1 MATFSSLGVQKN
13 YIKAIKE
20 LGISSPSEIQEKT
33 IPVLLKSATDF
44 IGLAQTGTGKTAAFG
59 LPVLHHIDTSSD
71 DIQAL
76 ILSPTRELVQQIKK
90 QLFKFTKFN
99 EQKVFVEAVFGGEK
113 IDHQMN
119 NLKRTTHIVVATP
132 GRLIDLI
139 ERGSVDISHV
149 KTVILDENNQKLNE
163 IKSGKIAIVIMGMP
177 YKCPPAPFEASL
189 LVDSM
194 LRKRGIRDS
203 VEIDFYSPAP
213 ITLPAAGPE
222 VSKKILDLV
231 NSEKITFH
239 NSQKIKHVESKK
251 LIFENDEYSFDILL
265 AIPPHIAPKIIYDSN
280 LAKAP
285 GFIPIDRD
293 CKTPFENIFAV
304 GDVTSLTVID
314 SLVVP
319 KAGIFAEGEGITV
332 AKNIISKIESK
343 ETSAIFDGK
352 GGCFLESGRDTAS
365 IIEVDMFTNS
375 KPSTKLTES
384 TKDNLSKKLDFEK
397 ERLSKWL

>member
-1 MATFSSLGVQKN
+1 LLDIPHVVILG
-13 YIKAIKE
+13 
-20 LGISSPSEIQEKT
+20 GG
-33 IPVLLKSATDF
+33 F
-44 IGLAQTGTGKTAAFG
+44 GGLAAANEIRNSLNSSKVKITIIDKKDWFMVGYAKLWIMNGTRTFENSIGSLNE
-59 LPVLHHIDTSSD
+59 LP
-71 DIQAL
+71 
-76 ILSPTRELVQQIKK
+76 KK
-90 QLFKFTKFN
+90 QINFIKDEIIEINPKNNFVKTKF
-99 EQKVFVEAVFGGEK
+99 EDISFDFLIISMGAVLAPEK
-113 IDHQMN
+113 IPGLTENGFNLYDHNQ
-119 NLKRTTHIVVATP
+119 
-132 GRLIDLI
+132 
-139 ERGSVDISHV
+139 
-149 KTVILDENNQKLNE
+149 LDEIHHKLNKIE
-163 IKSGKIAIVIMGMP
+163 SGKIAIVIMGMP

-194 LRKRGIRDS
+194 LRKRGVRDS
-203 VEIDFYSPAP
+203 VQIDFYSPAP

-222 VSKKILDLV
+222 VSKQILDLV

-251 LIFENDEYSFDILL
+251 LIFENNEYSFDILL
-265 AIPPHIAPKIIYDSN
+265 AIPPHIAPKVIYDSN

-293 CKTPFENIFAV
+293 CKTSFENIFAV
-304 GDVTSLTVID
+304 GDVTSLIVID
-314 SLVVP
+314 SLAVP

>member
-1 MATFSSLGVQKN
+1 MSDIPHVVILG
-13 YIKAIKE
+13 
-20 LGISSPSEIQEKT
+20 GG
-33 IPVLLKSATDF
+33 F
-44 IGLAQTGTGKTAAFG
+44 GGLAAANEIRNTLDSSKVKITIIDKKDWFMVGYAKLWIMNGTRTFENSIGSLNE
-59 LPVLHHIDTSSD
+59 LP
-71 DIQAL
+71 
-76 ILSPTRELVQQIKK
+76 KK
-90 QLFKFTKFN
+90 QINFIKDEIIEINPKNNFIKIKSGNISFDFLIISMG
-99 EQKVFVEAVFGGEK
+99 AVLAPEK
-113 IDHQMN
+113 I
-119 NLKRTTHIVVATP
+119 L
-132 GRLIDLI
+132 GLI
-139 ERGSVDISHV
+139 ENGFNLYDHNQLIE
-149 KTVILDENNQKLNE
+149 INQKLNK

-203 VEIDFYSPAP
+203 VQIDFYSPAP

-222 VSKKILDLV
+222 VSKQILDLV

-239 NSQKIKHVESKK
+239 NSKKIKCVESKK

-265 AIPPHIAPKIIYDSN
+265 AIPPHIAPKVIYDSN
-280 LAKAP
+280 LAKEP
-285 GFIPIDRD
+285 GFIPIDRN

-304 GDVTSLTVID
+304 GDVTSLTVTD
-314 SLVVP
+314 SMAVP

-343 ETSAIFDGK
+343 ETFVLFDGK

-365 IIEVDMFTNS
+365 IMEVDMFTNQ